1 MFNCAEEATM
11 LRLVVPILLV
21 LPMSLTAVAPVRAQQ
36 PTRTSATYDG
46 WTVNCVQ
53 QKDKRM
59 ACQVTQIQQ
68 PQGQSAPASEVT
80 ITELPGGKAARI
92 ALQVPPNV
100 SIAQGVRLVLQ
111 GKPGKDKKPD
121 RIGTPIAAPL
131 RVCIASRC
139 LAQADVPEATLR
151 TALRADSGLIVFNEA
166 DQREVSIQFSFQGLE
181 AAWKESQK
189 GVGGSPAAA
198 RR

>member
-1 MFNCAEEATM
+1 
-11 LRLVVPILLV
+11 
-21 LPMSLTAVAPVRAQQ
+21 MSLTAVGPVQAQQ

-53 QKDKRM
+53 QKDKKM

-80 ITELPGGKAARI
+80 ITQLPGGKTAKI
-92 ALQVPPNV
+92 TIQVPPNV

-121 RIGTPIAAPL
+121 RIAPPIAAPL

-139 LAQADVPEATLR
+139 LAQADVPETTVQ
-151 TALRADSGLIVFNEA
+151 TALRADSGLILFNEA
-166 DQREVSIQFSFQGLE
+166 DQREVSIQFSFQGFD

-189 GVGGSPAAA
+189 DLGGSAAAA

>member
-1 MFNCAEEATM
+1 M
-11 LRLVVPILLV
+11 LRLVFRVLV
-21 LPMSLTAVAPVRAQQ
+21 VVSISLTAVGEGHAQQ

-53 QKDKRM
+53 QKDKKM

-80 ITELPGGKAARI
+80 VTQLPGGKTARI
-92 ALQVPPNV
+92 TIQVPPNV

-111 GKPGKDKKPD
+111 GKPGKDKKPG
-121 RIGTPIAAPL
+121 RIGAPIAAPL

-139 LAQADVPEATLR
+139 LAQADVSEAILQ
-151 TALRADSGLIVFNEA
+151 TALRAESGMIVFNEA
-166 DQREVSIQFSFQGLE
+166 DQREVSIQFSFQGFAL
-181 AAWKESQK
+181 AWKESQK
-189 GVGGSPAAA
+189 DFGGNAAAA